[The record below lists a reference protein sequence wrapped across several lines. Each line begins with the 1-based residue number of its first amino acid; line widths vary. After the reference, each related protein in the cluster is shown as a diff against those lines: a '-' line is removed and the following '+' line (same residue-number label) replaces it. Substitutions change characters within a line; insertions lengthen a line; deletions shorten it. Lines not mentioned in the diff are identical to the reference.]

1 MALENRSLIKRGTTI
16 NKQSFLRILLVT
28 AIVLGSKLTA
38 SACDACK
45 AQQPKI
51 LQGITHGPGPGSN
64 WDYLIVSIVV
74 LITIYS
80 LYATIKCL
88 IAPAKQ
94 DKEYNIKNIILKQ
107 EGHG

>member
-1 MALENRSLIKRGTTI
+1 MANKFSIRTVF
-16 NKQSFLRILLVT
+16 NKQFSHILFVVAAL
-28 AIVLGSKLTA
+28 LGSGLTA

-64 WDYLIVSIVV
+64 WDYLIVSVVV

-88 IAPAKQ
+88 VAPSKQ